1 MKWIGKDKVDGMY
14 IGKQAVGQLYYG
26 AILIYQTI
34 RSCFGRGFWINN
46 KAWINKDSWR
56 NK

>member
-1 MKWIGKDKVDGMY
+1 MKWIGKDKVEYLY

-26 AILIYQTI
+26 ATLIYEAI
-34 RSCFGRGFWINN
+34 RSCFGRGFWRNN
-46 KAWINKDSWR
+46 KAWINKESWR